1 MSVTIQTTEDK
12 LTDLSKPPL
21 KAVDQLRLSD
31 NDWLVV
37 CGGFEDRAAEAL
49 RRATRSATPFN
60 VLLILY
66 KPFLP
71 QNKADD
77 MRRLCRDFALNLVEA
92 TYDRQ
97 NPSAF
102 GDLLVTILN
111 NQPGRVFVD
120 VSAMSRL
127 LIVQAI
133 VALSARERGL
143 SGCFVVYTEAETYPP
158 TQAEVEAELEKSAMD
173 PTISVLFLSSGVFEV
188 TVVPELSSLAPAAP
202 QTRLINFPS
211 LDAHQLIALRN
222 ELQPSRF
229 TFIEGRPPTSNIQW
243 RQEAVARI
251 NHLETIRNAERCS
264 TSTLA
269 YEETLDCLLGIYSE
283 HGIQERLLISPTG
296 SKMQTVSVGIFRSL
310 IQDVQVIYPT
320 PQDFC
325 SPDGYT
331 LGAST
336 MHLLPLEPFSA

>member
-1 MSVTIQTTEDK
+1 VTIQTTRDK
-12 LTDLSKPPL
+12 LAHLSKPSL
-21 KAVDQLRLSD
+21 KVVDQLTLID
-31 NDWLVV
+31 NDWLIV
-37 CGGFEDRAAEAL
+37 CAGFEERGVEAL
-49 RRATRSATPFN
+49 RKAIAEAAPFN
-60 VLLILY
+60 VILILY
-66 KPFLP
+66 EPFLP
-71 QNKADD
+71 QNRADD
-77 MRRLCRDFALNLVEA
+77 LRRLCRDFALNCIEA

-102 GDLLVTILN
+102 GELLASILSS
-111 NQPGRVFVD
+111 QPGRVFVD

-133 VALSARERGL
+133 VALNARESGL
-143 SGCFVVYTEAETYPP
+143 SDCFVVYTEAEIYPP
-158 TQAEVEAELEKSAMD
+158 TQSQVEAELAKSAID

-229 TFIEGRPPTSNIQW
+229 TFIEGRPPTANIQW
-243 RQEAVARI
+243 RQDAVARI

-264 TSTLA
+264 TSTLD
-269 YEETLDCLLGIYSE
+269 YEETLECLLAIYSE

-296 SKMQTVSVGIFRSL
+296 SKMQTVAVGIFRSL
-310 IQDVQVIYPT
+310 IQDVQIIYPT